1 MGRVNVVRLL
11 LQKGAR
17 VYNNNLGFIVRYMNN
32 ENYTANNRTLKN
44 LISRALGRQVR
55 HRSLVASL
63 REGMRVR
70 RRAATTIQRHV
81 RGVQQRTR
89 SGVHNPY
96 TPVGHVALM
105 LRVKRN
111 FSSK

>member
-17 VYNNNLGFIVRYMNN
+17 VHKNNLGFIVRYG
-32 ENYTANNRTLKN
+32 ENSANNRELKN